1 MRTLIHLLRRPL
13 LHVAGL
19 SFFVNLLLLAPALF
33 MLQVFDR
40 VLTSQSRETLL
51 VLLIGMAVALL
62 LMFALDHLRS
72 RLQGVAGNLVAE
84 SLSPT
89 VARLML
95 GRSAARGE
103 RMPAEALRDVTT
115 LRGLFSAQGLLALF
129 DAPWVLVYVA
139 VIWLAHPWLGA
150 AAGVAAIFMLL
161 LAVANDLFTRRDI
174 EALQKAAGGAS
185 RYLEASL
192 QNAEVA
198 HALGMSDALIA
209 RWRRKNAA
217 VTALQSSTASK
228 TVAMAAFTRMARQA
242 IQTLMLALGAYLVV
256 THEGTPG
263 IMIATT
269 ILLGRALAPVEQVVG
284 SWRVL
289 AEGRAAFRRLSEL
302 LAKTEAEPQPMAL
315 PAPTGRL
322 TAHNIVYR
330 VPGSERVIL
339 GGVSLALEP
348 GESMAIIGPSA
359 AGKSTLLRVLTG
371 IWHPSAG
378 VVRLDQADLA
388 QWPRDAL
395 GPFIGY
401 VPQDVELFTG
411 TVAEN
416 IARLGDVDSAQVV
429 RAAQRAQVHE
439 LILSLPKGYDTEVE
453 PAGVM
458 LSPGQRQR
466 IALARALYGE
476 PRLVLLDEPNAN
488 LDGAGETA
496 LAQALKGLRGE
507 VTVVVVTHRT
517 TLIQHMDKML
527 VLDAGK
533 VQHYG
538 AAADVMKA
546 MQQNARP
553 AATQTASAGAQV
565 VAMPQKVHASGAE
578 GGTGGGAAGARVME
592 MLHKVQERAS

>member
-40 VLTSQSRETLL
+40 VLTSQSQETLL
-51 VLLIGMAVALL
+51 VLLIGMGIALL

-95 GRSAARGE
+95 GRTAERGE
-103 RMPAEALRDVTT
+103 RMPAEALRDVAT

-129 DAPWVLVYVA
+129 DAPWVIVYVA

-150 AAGVAAIFMLL
+150 AAAVAACVMLL
-161 LAVANDLFTRRDI
+161 LAVANDLLTRRDI

-185 RYLEASL
+185 RTLEASL
-192 QNAEVA
+192 HNAEVA
-198 HALGMSDALIA
+198 HALGMGDALIA
-209 RWRRKNAA
+209 RWRHKNAE
-217 VTALQSSTASK
+217 VTALQSATAGKS
-228 TVAMAAFTRMARQA
+228 VAMAALTRTMRQA
-242 IQTLMLALGAYLVV
+242 IQSMMLALGAYLVV
-256 THEGTPG
+256 THEATAG
-263 IMIATT
+263 IMVATT

-289 AEGRAAFRRLSEL
+289 AEGRSAFRRLAAL
-302 LAKTEAEPQPMAL
+302 LASAEVEAPRMAL
-315 PAPTGRL
+315 PAPSGRL
-322 TAHNIVYR
+322 TAQNLIYR
-330 VPGSERVIL
+330 VPGGDRVIL

-348 GESMAIIGPSA
+348 GESLAIIGPSA
-359 AGKSTLLRVLTG
+359 AGKSTLLRILTG

-388 QWPRDAL
+388 QWPREAL
-395 GPFIGY
+395 GPYIGY
-401 VPQDVELFTG
+401 VPQDVELFHG

-416 IARLGDVDSAQVV
+416 IARLGAVDSAQVV
-429 RAAQRAQVHE
+429 RAAQRAHVHE
-439 LILSLPKGYDTEVE
+439 LVLSLPQGYDTEID
-453 PAGVM
+453 PSGVT

-488 LDGAGETA
+488 LDGAGE
-496 LAQALKGLRGE
+496 QALGEALKALRGE
-507 VTVVVVTHRT
+507 VTVVIVTHRT
-517 TLIQHMDKML
+517 TLIAHIDKML
-527 VLDAGK
+527 VLEAGRTL
-533 VQHYG
+533 HYG
-538 AAADVMKA
+538 STAEVMKA

-553 AATQTASAGAQV
+553 AAAQTASAGAQV

-578 GGTGGGAAGARVME
+578 VGEGNGPAGARVME
-592 MLHKVQERAS
+592 MLHKVQERVS